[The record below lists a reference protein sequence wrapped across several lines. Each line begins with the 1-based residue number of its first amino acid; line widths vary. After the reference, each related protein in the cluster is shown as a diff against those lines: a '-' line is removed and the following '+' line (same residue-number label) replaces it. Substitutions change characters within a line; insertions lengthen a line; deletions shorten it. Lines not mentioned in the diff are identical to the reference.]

1 MPASTGTAGRAGSP
15 RAVQAT
21 ASASASRS
29 TWIFTGSCLLLLG
42 SETARARLA
51 YYLIVLGDRDKNVA
65 VVGTVDA
72 GDSGRCPSPRR
83 FRESQGLCAGGGG
96 AGDELWTG
104 PAPGR
109 RVPSV
114 PPPPVAVS
122 ARPPQRGPKG
132 IHSLVSP
139 H

>member
-65 VVGTVDA
+65 VVGTVDV

-96 AGDELWTG
+96 
-104 PAPGR
+104 PGMGCGQGW
-109 RVPSV
+109 
-114 PPPPVAVS
+114 
-122 ARPPQRGPKG
+122 RPGG
-132 IHSLVSP
+132 ASP
-139 H
+139 RY

>member
-42 SETARARLA
+42 SEPARARPA
-51 YYLIVLGDRDKNVA
+51 YSLFVLGEKDKNVA

-72 GDSGRCPSPRR
+72 GHSERCPSPRR
-83 FRESQGLCAGGGG
+83 FRESQGLCAGGDGRGMGCGHGGHRGG
-96 AGDELWTG
+96 AS
-104 PAPGR
+104 R
-109 RVPSV
+109 RY
-114 PPPPVAVS
+114 PPP
-122 ARPPQRGPKG
+122 
-132 IHSLVSP
+132 
-139 H
+139 